1 MTNKKHYESVKKEIE
16 SIDSKDVRVPNV
28 PIDRY
33 LQDSEDLIRVAAE
46 DAQKLI
52 EVGLDSVYIKTLD
65 QRCGAVRYLQSDWIK
80 SSTEIKYAMQ
90 KWKEKSPEAY
100 ELRDNLL
107 HYCRFAFRK
116 NEVLMKVVRKIAEGT
131 SNADMVQDLSDLAS
145 LGKDNKALLK
155 EIKMDMKLLDR
166 AEVLSGEMA
175 DLLSASNY
183 SKDGGSDAKH
193 IRDKAYTHLKEAVDE
208 IREYAR
214 FVFHND
220 KNRLKKYSGN

>member
-1 MTNKKHYESVKKEIE
+1 MTNKKHYESIKKEIE

-33 LQDSEDLIRVAAE
+33 LQDSEDLIRVAVE

-80 SSTEIKYAMQ
+80 SSTEIKDAMQ

-116 NEVLMKVVRKIAEGT
+116 DEKLMTVVRKIAEGT
-131 SNADMVQDLSDLAS
+131 SNADMIQDLSDLAS
-145 LGKDNKALLK
+145 IGNNNKELLK
-155 EIKMDMKLLDR
+155 KVNMDMKLLDS
-166 AEVLSGEMA
+166 AEVLSDEMA
-175 DLLSASNY
+175 DLLAASNY
-183 SKDGGSDAKH
+183 AKDGGSKAKH
-193 IRDKAYTHLKEAVDE
+193 IRDKAYTYLKEAVDE
-208 IREYAR
+208 IREHAR
-214 FVFHND
+214 FVFHKD
-220 KNRLKKYSGN
+220 KNRLKKYSSN